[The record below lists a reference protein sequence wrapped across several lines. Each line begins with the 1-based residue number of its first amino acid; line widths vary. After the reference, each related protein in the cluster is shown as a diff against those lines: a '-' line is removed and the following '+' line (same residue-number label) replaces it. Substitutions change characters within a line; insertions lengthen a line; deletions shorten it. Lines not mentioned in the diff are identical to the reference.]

1 MRHEQKDATDTTAD
15 VFRCCAIFMI
25 TLSIAGQD
33 HDLTTRKEASSKYG
47 TYYVSSQFIADE
59 LNVHNPHAD
68 M

>member
-1 MRHEQKDATDTTAD
+1 MFAVLASSNVVLILVAAQNSLPH
-15 VFRCCAIFMI
+15 
-25 TLSIAGQD
+25 
-33 HDLTTRKEASSKYG
+33 LTTRKEASSKYG